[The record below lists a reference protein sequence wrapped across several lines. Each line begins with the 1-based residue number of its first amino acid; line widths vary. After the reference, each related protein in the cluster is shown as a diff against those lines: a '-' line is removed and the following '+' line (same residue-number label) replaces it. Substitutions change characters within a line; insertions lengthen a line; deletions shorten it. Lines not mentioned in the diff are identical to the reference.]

1 VDADILLI
9 DEVLAVGDAAFQQ
22 KCFDEFHRL
31 RDEKKTILF
40 VTHDMPSVNRFCDRA
55 MLLERGDMMLL
66 GDPDEITD
74 QYIKVNFPQA
84 TLDAAVAEGHA
95 RPDQAAVIV
104 EAWFEEERG
113 DRHEYLPQGR
123 PCSFKALVAFNQ
135 EVEDPAFSMMLKDDE
150 GSNIFGTSTIWK
162 NEESTGHF
170 MPGDQA
176 VFGVS
181 FDNRLSAGRYYA
193 TVQVAQRGG
202 GQVVLDKRENA
213 ATMVTTATRSTGGVV
228 DLPHDVEVR
237 RPVRAPR
244 PAPEPAGDASR

>member
-1 VDADILLI
+1 
-9 DEVLAVGDAAFQQ
+9 
-22 KCFDEFHRL
+22 
-31 RDEKKTILF
+31 
-40 VTHDMPSVNRFCDRA
+40 
-55 MLLERGDMMLL
+55 
-66 GDPDEITD
+66 
-74 QYIKVNFPQA
+74 
-84 TLDAAVAEGHA
+84 
-95 RPDQAAVIV
+95 
-104 EAWFEEERG
+104 
-113 DRHEYLPQGR
+113 
-123 PCSFKALVAFNQ
+123 
-135 EVEDPAFSMMLKDDE
+135 
-150 GSNIFGTSTIWK
+150 
-162 NEESTGHF
+162 